1 MKNLT
6 GLLTGIFSK
15 LTILSILM
23 VVFVLQ
29 VSAQDG
35 PPARGGRPDAQPQE
49 KVGYGKIT
57 GTVLD
62 ENNEPVAY
70 ATVSIVNTETQ
81 RIVDGTVADD
91 NGGFALRSIVSGN
104 YILSISFIGYQT
116 VEKGPFEITG
126 KGESYDVGQVVITS
140 VSTQLDEVVVEGQRE
155 LIEDKV
161 DRIVYNADQDKTTVG
176 GDATDVLRRVPLLSV
191 DLDGNV
197 SLRGSSNITVL
208 IDNRPSTITATSIAD
223 ALKQIPADEI
233 KSVEVITSPSA
244 RYDAEGTGGIINI
257 ITKKNNLQGGSLSIN
272 SSAGL
277 RGSNLGINA
286 NYRKGRLGL
295 TLGGWG
301 RSGYNIVGEFENEQT
316 TMDEFGNM
324 VANTRQFA
332 DTKSNMLFGRY
343 NFGADYEFNKYNWL
357 GASVNF
363 GLRNF
368 NSNQDGRNTIT
379 VGDFGSRETTED
391 VDMLNNG
398 NQVDVSLNYLKTFE
412 EKGKEISLL
421 SLYSQNKQNSD
432 FDIETLMSS
441 EPVDNAFIRNVNDS
455 YNKEFTVQLDYIE
468 PIGDKI
474 KFETGAKNIMRN
486 VTSDFEYLVGDDE
499 NSLEPVSRNNLN
511 DNFDYVQNVTAGYI
525 SGTFDVGR
533 GYTVMAGGRYEYT
546 TITANFSDEQDLDIP
561 DYGTFIPSVNIAK
574 KLTPMKTV
582 KFAYNRRIQR
592 PSLRF
597 LNPNVDASN
606 PLNISQGNP
615 SLDPEF
621 TDNFEVSYST
631 FKKGTSIN
639 ISAFMRQTNGS
650 IQRVRETLGQ
660 DTVFTTYENIGE
672 EDAYGVSIFANTS
685 FGKFQLSGGID
696 SYYAV
701 LNNNLEDPLYA
712 ASNEGFVVSGRLF
725 GSYEIT
731 EQWALQFFGFVRG
744 RRVQLQGYQTGFYIY
759 SLSLNRKFGDDRGSI
774 GLGAENF
781 LTSGMRMNTEI
792 NTPFVDQY
800 STNVMQNMNFKINFS
815 YRIGKLKVT
824 DSRRRRRQVENDDL
838 KDGGG
843 DNQGGMMNN
852 RQ

>member
-6 GLLTGIFSK
+6 LLFPKPIMLAMLLIIIVS
-15 LTILSILM
+15 
-23 VVFVLQ
+23 Q
-29 VSAQDG
+29 VSAQNG
-35 PPARGGRPDAQPQE
+35 PPPNAGGRPGGTQE
-49 KVGYGKIT
+49 KIGYGKIT

-62 ENNEPVAY
+62 DNNQPVPY
-70 ATVSIVNTETQ
+70 ATVSIVNTETK

-91 NGGFALRSIVSGN
+91 NGGFALRSIVEGN
-104 YILSISFIGYQT
+104 YILSVSFIGYQT
-116 VEKGPFEITG
+116 VEMGPYEITG
-126 KGESYDVGQVVITS
+126 KGESYDVGNVKITS
-140 VSTQLDEVVVEGQRE
+140 VSVELDEVVVQGERE

-161 DRIVYNADQDKTTVG
+161 DRIVYNAEQDKTTVG

-233 KSVEVITSPSA
+233 KSVEVITAPSA

-286 NYRKGRLGL
+286 NYRKGRMGL
-295 TLGGWG
+295 SLGGFG
-301 RSGYNIVGEFENEQT
+301 RAGYNIVGEFENEQT
-316 TMDEFGNM
+316 TRDEFGNI

-332 DTKSNMLFGRY
+332 DTRNNMMFGRY
-343 NFGADYEFNKYNWL
+343 NFGWDYEINKYNWI

-368 NSNQDGRNTIT
+368 NMNQDGRNTLT
-379 VGDFGSRETTED
+379 TGDFGSRETTED
-391 VDMLNNG
+391 VTMLNNG
-398 NQVDVSLNYLKTFE
+398 NQVDVSLNYLRTFE

-421 SLYSQNKQNSD
+421 GLYSQNKQNSD

-441 EPVDNAFIRNVNDS
+441 EPINDSFIRNINDS
-455 YNKEFTVQLDYIE
+455 YNKEFTVQLDYVE
-468 PIGDKI
+468 PVGDKI

-486 VTSDFEYLVGDDE
+486 VTSDFQYLVGDDE
-499 NSLEPVSRNNLN
+499 SSLEPVTRNNLN
-511 DNFDYVQNVTAGYI
+511 DNFDYIQNVTAGYV
-525 SGTFDVGR
+525 SGTFDMGK
-533 GYTVMAGGRYEYT
+533 GYTLMAGGRYEYT

-561 DYGTFIPSVNIAK
+561 DYGTFVPSINIAK

-597 LNPNVDASN
+597 LNPNIDASN

-631 FKKGTSIN
+631 FNKGTSIN

-650 IQRVRETLGQ
+650 IQQVRETIGQ
-660 DTVFTTYENIGE
+660 DTVFTTYQNIGE
-672 EDAYGVSIFANTS
+672 EDAYGVSLFANTKV
-685 FGKFQLSGGID
+685 GKLQLSGGVD

-712 ASNEGFVVSGRLF
+712 ASNEGFVVSGRIF
-725 GSYEIT
+725 GSYELT
-731 EQWALQFFGFVRG
+731 DQWALQFFSFVRG
-744 RRVQLQGYQTGFYIY
+744 RRVQLQGYQTGFYVY
-759 SLSLNRKFGDDRGSI
+759 SLSLNRKFKEDRGSI
-774 GLGAENF
+774 GFGAENF
-781 LTSGMRMNTEI
+781 LTSGMRMDTEI
-792 NTPFVDQY
+792 TTPFVDQS
-800 STNVMQNMNFKINFS
+800 STNLMRNMNFKINFS
-815 YRIGKLKVT
+815 YRIGKLKVSE
-824 DSRRRRRQVENDDL
+824 SRRKRRSIDNNDL
-838 KDGGG
+838 KEGG
-843 DNQGGMMNN
+843 DGNQQMMNN
-852 RQ
+852 K